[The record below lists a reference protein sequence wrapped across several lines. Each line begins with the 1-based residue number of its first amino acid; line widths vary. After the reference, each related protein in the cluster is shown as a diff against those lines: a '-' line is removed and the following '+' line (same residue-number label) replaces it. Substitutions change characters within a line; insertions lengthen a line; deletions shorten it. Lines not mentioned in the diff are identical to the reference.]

1 MKKERS
7 CSGGVFE
14 YVPGSPN
21 LPRRSYK
28 DKLGANSTSSS
39 RLRHHQTVTNTLSQ
53 LSELTIF
60 HIPGLD
66 FKVHYESKMVSDE
79 GQSLMY
85 SIDSSGV
92 ISRKTSTKKASLYCW
107 ATLQSIPEE
116 TIISPHILE
125 FLEQTLAPIPAQ
137 QFADTGNFIFLL
149 FTADIKKRK
158 YGYFF
163 FLGTFDTMF
172 ATDNDDDLFAPYLTP
187 GQYAYT
193 SFPVDVIVYLH
204 VQTSTFRFS
213 CLPVSRVE
221 CMLKLPSLDI
231 VFSSKRTDSSN
242 E

>member
-149 FTADIKKRK
+149 FTVDIKKK
-158 YGYFF
+158 NLFIF
-163 FLGTFDTMF
+163 LLGTFDTMF

>member
-1 MKKERS
+1 MTRMKKERS

-28 DKLGANSTSSS
+28 DKLGANSTSST

-137 QFADTGNFIFLL
+137 QFSEAGIYNLHQLYITKMYRNAIFLSL
-149 FTADIKKRK
+149 
-158 YGYFF
+158 FF
-163 FLGTFDTMF
+163 F
-172 ATDNDDDLFAPYLTP
+172 
-187 GQYAYT
+187 
-193 SFPVDVIVYLH
+193 V
-204 VQTSTFRFS
+204 
-213 CLPVSRVE
+213 
-221 CMLKLPSLDI
+221 
-231 VFSSKRTDSSN
+231 
-242 E
+242 

>member
-66 FKVHYESKMVSDE
+66 FKVHYASKMVSDE

-149 FTADIKKRK
+149 FTLNLKKK
-158 YGYFF
+158 NENMVIFF
-163 FLGTFDTMF
+163 FR
-172 ATDNDDDLFAPYLTP
+172 Y
-187 GQYAYT
+187 
-193 SFPVDVIVYLH
+193 I
-204 VQTSTFRFS
+204 
-213 CLPVSRVE
+213 
-221 CMLKLPSLDI
+221 
-231 VFSSKRTDSSN
+231 
-242 E
+242 